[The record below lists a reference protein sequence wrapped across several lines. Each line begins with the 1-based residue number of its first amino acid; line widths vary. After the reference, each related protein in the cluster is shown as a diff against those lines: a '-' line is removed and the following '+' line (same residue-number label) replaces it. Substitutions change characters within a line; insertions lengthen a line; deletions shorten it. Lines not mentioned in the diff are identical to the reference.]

1 MVLYRSEYLEGG
13 LWNGCSLCFEGSRV
27 IDDFCF
33 FFFDVVR
40 IFFKEDVKD
49 VKIYYLYYKVFLF
62 LI

>member
-1 MVLYRSEYLEGG
+1 MVCGTVVVCVLRVVG
-13 LWNGCSLCFEGSRV
+13 LLTIFV
-27 IDDFCF
+27 F